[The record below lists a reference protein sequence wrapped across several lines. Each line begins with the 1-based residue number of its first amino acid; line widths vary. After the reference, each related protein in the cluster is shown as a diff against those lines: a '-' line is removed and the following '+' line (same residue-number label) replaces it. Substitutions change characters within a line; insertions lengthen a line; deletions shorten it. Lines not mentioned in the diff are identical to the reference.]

1 MNFAS
6 VLVIAEAGVNHNG
19 DLEIA
24 KRLIAT
30 AAEAGADAVKFQT
43 FRCDEIASPQAAAAE
58 YQIRNLRFPRQRPSQ
73 RDLLRSLELDHSAHF
88 TLANCA
94 KDNGILFLSSP
105 FDWKSADL
113 LEEVGVPL
121 FKLGSGE
128 LTNIP
133 LLRHIARKRKPVIL
147 STGMATLEEVGQAVR
162 VLQVEGNDDIALMH
176 CVTQYPA
183 PAAQINLRA
192 MQTMATAFHVPI
204 GYSDHTEGNEI
215 AFAATALGACCIEKH
230 FTLSRAMNGP
240 DHLASAEPCELKA
253 LVGGIRAIESALGDG
268 VKRPAPGEMPNRLL
282 VRRSVFAAEEI
293 PEGTVLT
300 ADILACQRPGTG
312 IPSER
317 HDALV
322 GRRAIRR
329 FGAGEMLHWDG
340 VSHELDG

>member
-1 MNFAS
+1 MNFAR
-6 VLVIAEAGVNHNG
+6 VLIIAEAGVNHNG

-24 KRLIAT
+24 KRLIAE

-43 FRCDEIASPQAAAAE
+43 FRADEVASPQAATAE
-58 YQIRNLRFPRQRPSQ
+58 YQIRNLRSFRQRPSQ
-73 RDLLRSLELDHSAHF
+73 RDVLCRLELDRSAHF
-88 TLANCA
+88 ALATCA

-133 LLRHIARKRKPVIL
+133 LLRHVGRKRKPVIL

-162 VLQVEGNDDIALMH
+162 VLQAEGNDDIVLMH

-192 MQTMATAFHVPI
+192 MQTMAATFHLPV
-204 GYSDHTEGNEI
+204 GYSDHTEGSEI
-215 AFAATALGACCIEKH
+215 AFAAAALGACCIEKH
-230 FTLSRAMNGP
+230 FTLSRAMEGP

-253 LVGGIRAIESALGDG
+253 MVTGIRCIESALGDG

-282 VRRSVFAAEEI
+282 VRRSLFAAAEI
-293 PEGTVLT
+293 PAGTVLT
-300 ADILACQRPGTG
+300 AALLACQRPGTG

-317 HDALV
+317 HDDLI
-322 GRRAIRR
+322 GHRAARR
-329 FGAGEMLHWDG
+329 FVAGEMLDWDG
-340 VSHELDG
+340 LSRELNE

>member
-1 MNFAS
+1 MNFAR

-24 KRLIAT
+24 KRLIAA
-30 AAEAGADAVKFQT
+30 AAEASADAVKFQT
-43 FRCDEIASPQAAAAE
+43 FRADEIASPKAAAAE
-58 YQIRNLRFPRQRPSQ
+58 YQIRNLPSPRPSQ
-73 RDLLRSLELDHSAHF
+73 RDLLRRLEFDRSAHF
-88 TLANCA
+88 ALATSA
-94 KDNGILFLSSP
+94 RDNGILFLSSP

-133 LLRHIARKRKPVIL
+133 LLRHVARKRKPVIL
-147 STGMATLEEVGQAVR
+147 STGMATLEEVRQAVR
-162 VLQVEGNDDIALMH
+162 VMQSEGNDDIALMH

-192 MQTMATAFHVPI
+192 MQTMATAFHLPV

-230 FTLSRAMNGP
+230 FTLSRAMEGP

-253 LVGGIRAIESALGDG
+253 LVSGIRNIESALGDG
-268 VKRPAPGEMPNRLL
+268 VKRPAPCEIPNRLL
-282 VRRSVFAAEEI
+282 VRRSIFAATEI
-293 PEGTVLT
+293 LVGTVLT
-300 ADILACQRPGTG
+300 AAVLACQRPGTG

-317 HDALV
+317 HDDLI
-322 GRRAIRR
+322 GRRAERR
-329 FGAGEMLHWDG
+329 FAAAEMLDWEG
-340 VSHELDG
+340 LSQELNE